1 MTIVIGFKFCSSIL
15 LNFSMPWRVS
25 SCSYAASVSEEI
37 GASFFVVDANKEESI
52 MLYVFIIIII
62 IIIIVVSVA
71 QPTSSKVSTSEC
83 GCECEA
89 RISIKPIDLRQ
100 PANGRCDL

>member
-1 MTIVIGFKFCSSIL
+1 
-15 LNFSMPWRVS
+15 
-25 SCSYAASVSEEI
+25 
-37 GASFFVVDANKEESI
+37 VVDANKEQSI
-52 MLYVFIIIII
+52 MLHVRITIIVIIIII
-62 IIIIVVSVA
+62 IIIIGVSIA
-71 QPTSSKVSTSEC
+71 QPTSSMVSTSEG

>member
-1 MTIVIGFKFCSSIL
+1 
-15 LNFSMPWRVS
+15 
-25 SCSYAASVSEEI
+25 
-37 GASFFVVDANKEESI
+37 
-52 MLYVFIIIII
+52 
-62 IIIIVVSVA
+62 
-71 QPTSSKVSTSEC
+71 VSTSEC